1 MGSFPETY
9 KLIQIDNQVDVH
21 RRHPCY
27 ISNQV
32 YETLPPRIAHSF
44 IIINNNNNKRT
55 PKFNI
60 FKEMLLAKPQ
70 KINQSI
76 NQSIN

>member
-1 MGSFPETY
+1 MSSFPETY

-21 RRHPCY
+21 HRHPCY
-27 ISNQV
+27 IRNQV

-44 IIINNNNNKRT
+44 IINNNNNERT
-55 PKFNI
+55 PKFNL

-70 KINQSI
+70 KINQII
-76 NQSIN
+76 N